1 MVDAHERAMSLP
13 CARRRKAQPGAE
25 LAQRRLGCVAVE
37 VVWAAGDVA
46 VDGEPLQQSASGACV
61 DGDPLAERR
70 SGDRTFSE
78 DLQRRQR
85 AADAVAMSDVVSDF
99 ARAHMTSLSLLIT
112 AVAASSPAMAVRVA
126 QKNSS

>member
-1 MVDAHERAMSLP
+1 MSLS
-13 CARRRKAQPGAE
+13 CARRREAQPGAE

-61 DGDPLAERR
+61 DRDPVAERGR
-70 SGDRTFSE
+70 GDRAFGE

-85 AADAVAMSDVVSDF
+85 AADAVAVIDAVGDL
-99 ARAHMTSLSLLIT
+99 ARAHMASLSVLIT
-112 AVAASSPAMAVRVA
+112 ALTA
-126 QKNSS
+126 